1 MVIYFMG
8 LVALNAQHK
17 APEAIREEAQMA
29 LSFYPDLA
37 GTRITFKFK
46 RNIRKS
52 TMKAQ
57 PDFFSLFRSRKK
69 RRYKILISRRFKISG
84 QEFKTSEIPSEILVG
99 WLGHELGHIV
109 DYSQRSNI
117 NLLFFGARYLLSDR
131 HIRSAERTAD
141 AVAVS
146 RGMEDYI
153 LQTKEFLLNHA
164 AISLSYKE
172 RIKKYYLTPEEIM
185 TLVQEREGR

>member
-1 MVIYFMG
+1 
-8 LVALNAQHK
+8 
-17 APEAIREEAQMA
+17 
-29 LSFYPDLA
+29 
-37 GTRITFKFK
+37 
-46 RNIRKS
+46 
-52 TMKAQ
+52 MKAQ

-109 DYSQRSNI
+109 DYSQRSNM